1 MYSVRY
7 VLGGFGMAP
16 VGGNTYDVPRH
27 HCYPVV
33 KYDPHMPGGN
43 TCISGQMTAG
53 QTVAWSALPVYKGAV
68 CLPSD
73 EFVPGRPRS
82 TTHPP

>member
-43 TCISGQMTAG
+43 TCISG
-53 QTVAWSALPVYKGAV
+53 
-68 CLPSD
+68 
-73 EFVPGRPRS
+73 
-82 TTHPP
+82 